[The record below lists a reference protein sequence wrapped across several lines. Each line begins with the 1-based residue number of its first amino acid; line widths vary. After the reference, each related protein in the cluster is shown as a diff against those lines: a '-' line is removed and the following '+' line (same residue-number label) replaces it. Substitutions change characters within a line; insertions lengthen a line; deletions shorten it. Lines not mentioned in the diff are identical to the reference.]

1 MFFRLEVIGIGILND
16 HLSASPR
23 IHLHLQPF
31 VLIIGGKGVSSDD
44 EPFERDEVS
53 GADQVVLI
61 FDVIVR
67 EVELDQG
74 WEVAGCQFLCV
85 NTADLVPSNRD
96 ALYTRKGGQARPEI
110 RCLVIRTE
118 IVSFQID
125 AFEK

>member
-1 MFFRLEVIGIGILND
+1 MFFGLEVIGIGFLND

-53 GADQVVLI
+53 RADQVVLI
-61 FDVIVR
+61 LDVIVR

-74 WEVAGCQFLCV
+74 
-85 NTADLVPSNRD
+85 
-96 ALYTRKGGQARPEI
+96 
-110 RCLVIRTE
+110 
-118 IVSFQID
+118 
-125 AFEK
+125 